1 MTSAAPAELNREF
14 LRARLA
20 LPRPSRW
27 GSDAATADRLMGAG
41 GVEPSDKAKISG
53 ILLPG
58 TPFVRP
64 GEEPVPTIPA
74 AVLVP
79 LVERAGGFSVLFTRR
94 TAELK
99 AHAGQISFPGGR
111 QEAFDTD
118 ATAAAL
124 RETAEEIG
132 LGAKHIEVLGQLD
145 PYITITGFE
154 VTPVVAA
161 VTPPF
166 DLRPDPLEVAE
177 IFEVPLA
184 FVLDPANHQRHSRV
198 IAEGIS
204 RAYYAMP
211 YGDRYIW
218 GATAGM
224 LINLYEVLTARVEHT

>member
-1 MTSAAPAELNREF
+1 MTPRPTTPSGALPLHLTRTF
-14 LRARLA
+14 LRERLA
-20 LPRPSRW
+20 SARRQ
-27 GSDAATADRLMGAG
+27 GARGDAATAIRLAREGNLKAVNVAFPAITQRKPEG
-41 GVEPSDKAKISG
+41 G
-53 ILLPG
+53 
-58 TPFVRP
+58 F
-64 GEEPVPTIPA
+64 IPA

-79 LVERAGGFSVLFTRR
+79 LVERADGFTVLFTQR

-99 AHAGQISFPGGR
+99 AHGGQISFPGGR
-111 QEAFDTD
+111 LEPTD
-118 ATAAAL
+118 ADADAGAL

-132 LGAKHIEVLGQLD
+132 LPASHIEILGHLD
-145 PYITITGFE
+145 SYVTVTGFD

-166 DLRPDPLEVAE
+166 TLNPDPMEVAD

-184 FVLDPANHQRHSRV
+184 FFLDPARHERHTRLLPD
-198 IAEGIS
+198 GTP

-224 LINLYEVLTARVEHT
+224 LVNLYEVLTA